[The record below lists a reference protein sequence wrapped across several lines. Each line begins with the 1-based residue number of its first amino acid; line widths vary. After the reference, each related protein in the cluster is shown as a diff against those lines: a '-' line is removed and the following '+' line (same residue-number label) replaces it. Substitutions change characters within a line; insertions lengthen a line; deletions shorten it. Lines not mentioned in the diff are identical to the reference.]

1 MRTMWGWSR
10 IAAGAVVAVG
20 LAGCELDE
28 VTIPD
33 GEDVLIVESILDAG
47 RDEQY
52 VLLHHTLNGRVV
64 GGEEGA
70 RVRVRRGDG
79 VEVVFTEAPA
89 DACTTVDPAYA
100 EGEAAVDVQATCYVS
115 PEAAGRW
122 VVPGSDYEL
131 LIETV
136 DGKRLQGRSTV
147 PGSYEPIGLSAAA
160 RRPMGE
166 VGQCVLPPD
175 TPLAL
180 EWTVSAGARAY
191 LTHMRVEGLPD
202 ALEGS
207 GIPNI
212 PEVLTLFGIS
222 VSETDTAIVVPT
234 QVGVFER
241 HDYDNDLM
249 LALNDGFPEGV
260 RVRITLGAMDRN
272 YVNGVRNDTFHPS
285 GPVRVSS
292 IRGDGAGVF
301 GSFVPYAFE
310 IEVRSGDGAG
320 CLAEG

>member
-1 MRTMWGWSR
+1 METTWGWTR
-10 IAAGAVVAVG
+10 IAAGTLVAVG

-28 VTIPD
+28 VTIPA

-52 VLLHHTLNGRVV
+52 VLLHHALNGRIV

-70 RVRVRRGDG
+70 RVRVRRDDG
-79 VEVVFTEAPA
+79 LEVDFAQAPA

-100 EGEAAVDVQATCYVS
+100 DGEAAVDNRATCYVS
-115 PEAAGRW
+115 PAAAGRW
-122 VVPGSDYEL
+122 VVPGAGYEL
-131 LIETV
+131 RIETA
-136 DGKRLQGRSTV
+136 DGKRLLGRTTV

-160 RRPMGE
+160 RRPMGW

-180 EWTVSAGARAY
+180 EWTVSAGASAY
-191 LTHMRVEGLPD
+191 MTHVRIEGLRE
-202 ALEGS
+202 ALEGRE
-207 GIPNI
+207 IPNI
-212 PEVLTLFGIS
+212 PEVLTLFG
-222 VSETDTAIVVPT
+222 VSLTESDTAIVVPA

-241 HDYDNDLM
+241 HNYDNDLM
-249 LALNDGFPEGV
+249 LAINDGFPEGV
-260 RVRITLGAMDRN
+260 RVRVTLGAMDRN
-272 YVNGVRNDTFHPS
+272 YVNGLRNDTFHPS

-292 IRGDGAGVF
+292 IRGDGVGVF
-301 GSFVPYAFE
+301 ESFVPYAFE
-310 IEVRSGDGAG
+310 VEVRSGDGAG

>member
-1 MRTMWGWSR
+1 MKAMGKWSR
-10 IAAGAVVAVG
+10 IAAGIFVAVG
-20 LAGCELDE
+20 LAGCDLDE

-33 GEDVLIVESILDAG
+33 GEDVLIVEAILDAG
-47 RDEQY
+47 REEQY

-64 GGEEGA
+64 GGEDGA
-70 RVRVRRGDG
+70 LVRVRRGDG
-79 VEVVFTEAPA
+79 LEVVFTEAPA
-89 DACTTVDPAYA
+89 DACTMVDPAYA
-100 EGEAAVDVQATCYVS
+100 DGEAAVDVRATCYVS
-115 PEAAGRW
+115 PAAEGRW
-122 VVPGSDYEL
+122 VVPGAEYEL

-136 DGKRLQGRSTV
+136 DGKRLQGRTTV
-147 PGSYEPIGLSAAA
+147 PGSFEPISLSAAA
-160 RRPMGE
+160 RRPTGE

-191 LTHMRVEGLPD
+191 LTHMRVEGLPE

-212 PEVLTLFGIS
+212 PDVVTLFGIL
-222 VSETDTAIVVPT
+222 VSETDTTIVVPT

-241 HDYDNDLM
+241 QNYDNDLM

-272 YVNGVRNDTFHPS
+272 FVNGIRVDSFHPS

-292 IRGDGAGVF
+292 VHGDGAGVF

-310 IEVRSGDGAG
+310 IEVRSGDGVG
-320 CLAEG
+320 CLEE